1 LNREGYLRLAGEK
14 FTLDDL
20 ENNFV
25 HLTNN
30 AIQKYG
36 ENYGKY
42 ENGNIWSFNNFE
54 NYMKENNSG
63 FDFENIIE

>member
-1 LNREGYLRLAGEK
+1 MNREGYLRLAGEK

-42 ENGNIWSFNNFE
+42 FYGGWFS
-54 NYMKENNSG
+54 KDQSC
-63 FDFENIIE
+63 DH